1 MVRVHSGLPFLSAP
15 HENPPGKS
23 HQGFRGSKSG
33 MFPHANAQFSD
44 VRTRAQ
50 LRVLCQCHG
59 HDIPATRL
67 GFVQALVG
75 DFEQLLGG

>member
-1 MVRVHSGLPFLSAP
+1 
-15 HENPPGKS
+15 
-23 HQGFRGSKSG
+23 